1 MCPRD
6 DGRGSVDRRQEATCG
21 AIEAEPSV
29 LPGRA
34 LAETRQS
41 LHVAP
46 DRAWIRLELLRER
59 VRLAG
64 LLLRHVESLYG
75 HVDHRVTRRSEFLG
89 HGPKNL
95 RPIVCGVCVER
106 CADVV
111 QRRRPRILYRRT

>member
-21 AIEAEPSV
+21 AIEGEPSV

-46 DRAWIRLELLRER
+46 EGAWIGLELLREC

-64 LLLRHVESLYG
+64 LLLRHVESLNG
-75 HVDHRVTRRSEFLG
+75 RIEHRVARRSEFLG
-89 HGPKNL
+89 HCPKNL
-95 RPIVCGVCVER
+95 QPIVRGV
-106 CADVV
+106 
-111 QRRRPRILYRRT
+111 